1 MSDVLSQGQID
12 ELFHRVKTGEID
24 QLVEADAA
32 PRLKEYDFAS
42 PKKFTKDQ
50 LKSLNNLYE
59 NFSRVISSY
68 FTSVLRS
75 ICEVNVAQIEE
86 QRYYEFN
93 NALLDT
99 ALVGIVD
106 FRPASAQYDETSLMV
121 NVSTSF
127 GYLLVERL
135 LGGTEG
141 AFLPNRDYT
150 EIELALIRRVLTK
163 LTAYMQEAWCNYMEV
178 TTDLR
183 SIETNGRLIQAYSP
197 QDVVVIVTLEVSA
210 DDYTGNISICM
221 QAETLEKLI
230 RSFSARFSRTARQ
243 HDPDRE
249 RQKKELLMDYLKQ
262 SELELNV
269 LLDQCSMTLGDVL
282 QLQTG
287 DVVALHK
294 RIDSDISVLVEG
306 LPWYQARLGE
316 LDMRK
321 AVKIVDLTAT

>member
-12 ELFHRVKTGEID
+12 ELFTRVKTGDLD
-24 QLVEADAA
+24 QMTNAETA
-32 PRLKEYDFAS
+32 PKLKVYDFAS

-99 ALVGIVD
+99 ALVGMID
-106 FRPASAQYDETSLMV
+106 FRPASAQYDETTLMM

-135 LGGTEG
+135 LGGTES
-141 AFLPNRDYT
+141 AHLPSRDYT
-150 EIELALIRRVLTK
+150 EIELSLIRRVLLKITG
-163 LTAYMQEAWCNYMEV
+163 YMQEAWCNYLEV
-178 TTDLR
+178 DTELR
-183 SIETNGRLIQAYSP
+183 NIETNGRLIQAYSP
-197 QDVVVIVTLEVSA
+197 QDVIVIVTLEVASE
-210 DDYTGNISICM
+210 DYMGNISICM

-230 RSFSARFSRTARQ
+230 RSFSTRFSRTSRH

-249 RQKKELLMDYLKQ
+249 QQKRELLLDYLKQ
-262 SELELNV
+262 SMLDVNV
-269 LLDQCSMTLGDVL
+269 VLDQCQMTLGDVL
-282 QLQTG
+282 QLQKG
-287 DVVALHK
+287 DVVALNK
-294 RIDSDISVLVEG
+294 RIDGDISVQVEG

-316 LDMRK
+316 LDTRK

>member
-12 ELFHRVKTGEID
+12 ELFHRVKTGDLNQMTNAEP
-24 QLVEADAA
+24 A
-32 PRLKEYDFAS
+32 PKLKAYDFAS

-75 ICEVNVAQIEE
+75 ICEVDVIQIEE

-99 ALVGIVD
+99 ALVGMID
-106 FRPASAQYDETSLMV
+106 FRPTSAQYDETTLMM
-121 NVSTSF
+121 NISTSF

-135 LGGTEG
+135 LGGTESSY
-141 AFLPNRDYT
+141 LPNRDYT
-150 EIELALIRRVLTK
+150 EIELALIRRVLLNITDYLK
-163 LTAYMQEAWCNYMEV
+163 EAWCNYLEV
-178 TTDLR
+178 DTELR

-197 QDVVVIVTLEVSA
+197 QDVVVIVTLEVKA
-210 DDYTGNISICM
+210 DDYAGNISICM

-230 RSFSARFSRTARQ
+230 RSFSARFSRTSRQ

-249 RQKKELLMDYLKQ
+249 RQKKELLLDYLKQ
-262 SELELNV
+262 SDLGIDV
-269 LLDQCSMTLGDVL
+269 VLDQCQMTLGDVL
-282 QLQTG
+282 QLQQG
-287 DVVALHK
+287 DVVALNK

-316 LDMRK
+316 LDMKK
-321 AVKIVDLTAT
+321 AVKIVDLT